1 MEDETFILAWN
12 AASTG
17 DLETLKALV
26 KEGFDINSL
35 DNEGSNIL
43 LIAAQEN
50 QYDTVE
56 WLTNQGIALD
66 IYDKDGLSPINQ
78 AAANGHIDIIK
89 FLLDVG
95 VSPNATFPLH
105 TACTFNQE
113 HVVKHLLSSGADINR
128 LCTESKS
135 PLTFAAANGH
145 SNLVKFLLSRN
156 PDLFRT
162 QVFINEIQQ
171 ETFLGDYFKKDILN
185 ALFKEIG
192 SNKDLFS
199 IALNAAAYGDVDT
212 LKILIDVGFDINF
225 LDKTGRSILDIAV
238 QENQYDTVVWLEKN
252 GQILNKQDDNG
263 SSPINQASAR
273 HGRIN
278 IVKFLLEKGV
288 DPNLS
293 YPLHMACAREQEEII
308 KLLISYGADINLI
321 DDDDYSPLTLTATKG
336 HINIFKFLLNLN
348 ADLTNTKK
356 HIKDIKN
363 KTILNLL
370 KKQI

>member
-12 AASTG
+12 AASAG
-17 DLETLKALV
+17 DLPTLKALV
-26 KEGFDINSL
+26 KDGFDINSL
-35 DNEGSNIL
+35 DDEGSNVL

-66 IYDKDGLSPINQ
+66 LYDKDELSPINQ

-89 FLLDVG
+89 FLLEEG

-113 HVVKHLLSSGADINR
+113 HVIKHLLSSGADINR

-162 QVFINEIQQ
+162 RVFINEIQQ

-185 ALFKEIG
+185 ALFKQIG

-199 IALNAAAYGDVDT
+199 IALNATGVGDIDT
-212 LKILIDVGFDINF
+212 LKILIDIGFDINS
-225 LDKTGRSILDIAV
+225 LDEAGRTILDVAV

-252 GQILNKQDDNG
+252 GHSLDIENNG
-263 SSPINQASAR
+263 TSPINQAAAN
-273 HGRIN
+273 GYIN

-293 YPLHMACAREQEEII
+293 YPLHMACSWKQKEII

-321 DDDDYSPLTLTATKG
+321 DDDDYSPLTLVATQEKVD
-336 HINIFKFLLNLN
+336 IFKFLLSLN
-348 ADLTNTKK
+348 ADTENTKK

-370 KKQI
+370 KKQV